1 MNIFSK
7 IVNQNPSTILGKVME
22 KYKKEMGPMS
32 FIVYMAPLIV
42 LSLIFISNNPDNQ
55 SIPTI
60 YTLLMGWYFV
70 AMYLLN
76 KIKTK
81 NIVKEEIIK
90 MVVCFPIYLSIFISY
105 QIIKIFMVDKKKY
118 PNVTEDKL
126 PLYQRKYKL
135 KKLKK
140 KITKNK
146 SLFNI

>member
-7 IVNQNPSTILGKVME
+7 IVNQNPSTMLGKAMDNF
-22 KYKKEMGPMS
+22 KKEMGPMS
-32 FIVYMAPLIV
+32 FIIYMAPLII
-42 LSLIFISNNPDNQ
+42 LSMIFIMNHPDTTQ
-55 SIPTI
+55 IPTI
-60 YTLLMGWYFV
+60 YVLLMGWYFV
-70 AMYLLN
+70 AMYLLD

-126 PLYQRKYKL
+126 PFHQRKYKL

-140 KITKNK
+140 KITQKRY
-146 SLFNI
+146 LT